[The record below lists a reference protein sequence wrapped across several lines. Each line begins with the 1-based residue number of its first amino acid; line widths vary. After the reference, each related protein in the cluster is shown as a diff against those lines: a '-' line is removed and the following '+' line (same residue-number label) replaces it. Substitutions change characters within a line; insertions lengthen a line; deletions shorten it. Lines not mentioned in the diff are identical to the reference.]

1 MTDLFDRMRQNPQGD
16 WTITDVEKLCRAYDV
31 RCEPPRG
38 GGSHYKIYHQEM
50 ADILTVPFKRPIKAV
65 YIRKLIAFVA
75 QVRNNH
81 GPA

>member
-16 WTITDVEKLCRAYDV
+16 WTITDVEKLCRTYDV